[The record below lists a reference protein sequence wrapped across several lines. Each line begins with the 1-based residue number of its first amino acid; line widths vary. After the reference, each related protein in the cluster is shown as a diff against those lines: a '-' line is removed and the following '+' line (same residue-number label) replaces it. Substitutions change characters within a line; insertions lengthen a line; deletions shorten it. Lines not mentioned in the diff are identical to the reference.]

1 MKKAFLVSLIV
12 VLLGALIVP
21 AIVAPA
27 PVAAWSGTVTCS
39 ADSLHFRVYA
49 GVPTYLLGFIP
60 LDDGQTLTLTHAG
73 GFLESAGW
81 TVADSASWLHEDPLL
96 GVVGCIDRT
105 QDVTVRVNTDGLT
118 AGTYTA
124 AITFTFTTC
133 ATKTITV
140 PVTVDVIE
148 PMVMGPLGIG
158 ADNELLKNILGDD
171 TIQTANEYSGMIL
184 NLLTNPDDMMDMQAI
199 QTDGS
204 WTLEVQYS
212 EVTLGSFMPFTG
224 GTITFNG
231 ESQQIVGGGLSPI
244 SGLMVM
250 MPPGMLD
257 IPEDFDWGNNYVL
270 MISTESNTYLGILL
284 GEIGKLMDLLPAL
297 LPLLSTTAPAGTD
310 LEGAPNLE
318 GTDNGVVNTD
328 PSEELT
334 IPLKP
339 ILKLLPTL
347 MPVLSNL
354 LSNET
359 VMALITPLLGLLP
372 PIMIV
377 LPLNVMQQL
386 FFG

>member
-21 AIVAPA
+21 AVVAPEPA
-27 PVAAWSGTVTCS
+27 AAWSGTVTCS

-60 LDDGQTLTLTHAG
+60 LDDGQTLTLKHAG
-73 GFLESAGW
+73 GGIAGW
-81 TVADSASWLHEDPLL
+81 TVSDNAGWLNENLL
-96 GVVGCIDRT
+96 FGVISGSGTNDIV
-105 QDVTVRVNTDGLT
+105 VRVNTDGLT
-118 AGTYTA
+118 VGTHTA
-124 AITFTFTTC
+124 TITFKLTTC
-133 ATKTITV
+133 GTTTITV

-171 TIQTANEYSGMIL
+171 TVQTENEYSGFVV
-184 NLLTNPDDMMDMQAI
+184 NLLTNPDDPMDMQGI

-204 WTLEVQYS
+204 WNLMIQFG

-224 GTITFNG
+224 GTLTING
-231 ESQQIVGGGLSPI
+231 ETKQIVGGGLGPFSM
-244 SGLMVM
+244 LMAM
-250 MPPGMLD
+250 MPSGMID
-257 IPEDFDWGNNYVL
+257 IPADFDWGNNYAL
-270 MISTESNTYLGILL
+270 MAATSDGTVYIGILL
-284 GEIGKLMDLLPAL
+284 GELGKLMDLLPSL
-297 LPLLSTTAPAGTD
+297 LPLLSTAAPAGTD
-310 LEGAPNLE
+310 LEGASNVE
-318 GTDNGVVNTD
+318 GANNGVVNTD
-328 PSEELT
+328 PSTELT

-359 VMALITPLLGLLP
+359 VMAIITPLLGLLP
-372 PIMIV
+372 PIMII
-377 LPLNVMQQL
+377 LPMDLMQQL
-386 FFG
+386 FVG